1 MNKFGNR
8 LKHLMLDKK
17 INQIKLAEKLG
28 LSNSAISDWTNGR
41 SYPNALTLIQLVEIL
56 EVSADFIL
64 GTGYG
69 EKTELINPS
78 STESTQYQSVMDQDQ
93 EIIHLKE
100 KIELLVK
107 QTENQECIIK
117 LLNGEVVMPKKLPK
131 KLLNQIQ
138 KKS

>member
-1 MNKFGNR
+1 
-8 LKHLMLDKK
+8 MLDKK

-41 SYPNALTLIQLVEIL
+41 SYPNAVTIIQLVQIL
-56 EVSADFIL
+56 EVSADFLL
-64 GTGYG
+64 GTVYG
-69 EKTELINPS
+69 EKSELINPLT
-78 STESTQYQSVMDQDQ
+78 TESLQYQSVIDQHQ
-93 EIIHLKE
+93 EIKHLKE

-117 LLNGEVVMPKKLPK
+117 LLNGEVVMPKKMPK
-131 KLLNQIQ
+131 KLLDQIQ